1 MIDARWQKL
10 ADVLVH
16 HSVRVQPGD
25 KVLIEAFDMPPDF
38 VALLMRTISDA
49 GGIPIAETKTTPV
62 LRALYQNATEEQ
74 IRFIA
79 GLERQRMEGVQGY
92 IGLRGTPNFAEMSD
106 VPQEKMRLIRQLWW
120 VPVHQ
125 EVRVPRTRWVVLR
138 WPTVGMAQAAGMST
152 EAFEDFYFRVCTL
165 DYAKMERD
173 VQPLVELMER
183 TREVHIKG
191 PGTDLRFSI
200 EGIGVVPCY
209 GLRNI
214 PDGECFTCPVRDSVE
229 GEITINTNSVYEG
242 NLYRNIRFRLKQ
254 GKIVEATCADDGDR
268 PGAGNPR
275 KLNAI
280 LGSDEGARYIGE
292 WSLGFNPYI
301 LHPMND
307 TLFDE
312 KIAGSFH
319 FTPGN
324 AYQEADNGNRSQ
336 IHWDLVVIQRPE
348 YGGGEIYFDGRLVRK
363 DGQFVLPELQ
373 ALNYPTEVA

>member
-1 MIDARWQKL
+1 MIDARWQRL

-16 HSVRVQPGD
+16 HSVRVQPGER
-25 KVLIEAFDMPPDF
+25 VLIEAFDMPPEF
-38 VALLMRTISDA
+38 VVLLARTIAQA
-49 GGIPIAETKTTPV
+49 GGVPIVDTKSSLV
-62 LRALYQNATEEQ
+62 LRALYQNATESQ

-79 GLERQRMEGVQGY
+79 TLERERMEQVQGY

-106 VPQEKMRLIRQLWW
+106 VPPEKMKMVRQLWW
-120 VPVHQ
+120 TPVHQ
-125 EVRVPRTRWVVLR
+125 EVRVPKTKWVVLR
-138 WPTVGMAQAAGMST
+138 WPTVGMAQAANMST
-152 EAFEDFYFRVCTL
+152 EAFEAFYFRVCTL
-165 DYAKMERD
+165 DYAQMERA

-183 TREVHIKG
+183 TREVHITG

-242 NLYRNIRFRLKQ
+242 TLYRDIRLRLHR

-280 LGSDEGARYIGE
+280 LDTDEGARYIGE

-301 LHPMND
+301 LHPMHD

-324 AYQEADNGNRSQ
+324 AYQEADNGNRSSV
-336 IHWDLVVIQRPE
+336 HWDLVVIQRPE
-348 YGGGEIYFDGRLVRK
+348 YGGGEIYFDGQLVRK
-363 DGQFVLPELQ
+363 DGLFVLPELQ
-373 ALNYPTEVA
+373 ALNP

>member
-1 MIDARWQKL
+1 MIDARWQRL

-16 HSVRVQPGD
+16 HSVRVQPGER
-25 KVLIEAFDMPPDF
+25 VLIEAFDMPPEF
-38 VALLMRTISDA
+38 VALLARTIAQA
-49 GGIPIAETKTTPV
+49 GGVPIVDTKSSLV
-62 LRALYQNATEEQ
+62 LRALYQDATESQ
-74 IRFIA
+74 IRFVA
-79 GLERQRMEGVQGY
+79 TLERERMEQVQGY

-106 VPQEKMRLIRQLWW
+106 VPPDKMKMVRQLWW
-120 VPVHQ
+120 TPVHQ
-125 EVRVPRTRWVVLR
+125 EVRVPKTKWVVLR
-138 WPTVGMAQAAGMST
+138 WPTVGMAQAANMST
-152 EAFEDFYFRVCTL
+152 EAFEEFYFRVCTL
-165 DYAKMERD
+165 DYARMERA
-173 VQPLVELMER
+173 VQPLVELMQR

-229 GEITINTNSVYEG
+229 GEIAINTNSVYEG
-242 NLYRNIRFRLKQ
+242 TLYRDIRLRLHR
-254 GKIVEATCADDGDR
+254 GKIVEATCADDGER

-280 LGSDEGARYIGE
+280 LDTDEGARYIGE
-292 WSLGFNPYI
+292 WSLGFNPHI
-301 LHPMND
+301 LYPMND

-324 AYQEADNGNRSQ
+324 AYQEADNGNRSSV
-336 IHWDLVVIQRPE
+336 HWDLVVIQRPE
-348 YGGGEIYFDGRLVRK
+348 YGGGEIYFDGQLVRK
-363 DGQFVLPELQ
+363 DGLFTLPELQ
-373 ALNYPTEVA
+373 ALNP

>member
-74 IRFIA
+74 IRFLA

-165 DYAKMERD
+165 DYSKMERD

-280 LGSDEGARYIGE
+280 LDSDEGARYIGE

-301 LHPMND
+301 LYPMND

>member
-1 MIDARWQKL
+1 MIDARWQRL

-16 HSVRVQPGD
+16 HSVRVQPGER
-25 KVLIEAFDMPPDF
+25 VLIEAFDMPPEF
-38 VALLMRTISDA
+38 VALLARTIAQA
-49 GGIPIAETKTTPV
+49 GGVPIVDTKSSLV
-62 LRALYQNATEEQ
+62 LRALYQDATESQ
-74 IRFIA
+74 IRFVA
-79 GLERQRMEGVQGY
+79 TLERERMEQVQGY

-106 VPQEKMRLIRQLWW
+106 VPPEKMKMVRQLWW
-120 VPVHQ
+120 TPVHQ
-125 EVRVPRTRWVVLR
+125 EVRVPKTKWVVLR
-138 WPTVGMAQAAGMST
+138 WPTVGMAQAANMST
-152 EAFEDFYFRVCTL
+152 EAFEEFYFRVCTL
-165 DYAKMERD
+165 DYARMERA

-229 GEITINTNSVYEG
+229 GGIAINTNSVYEG
-242 NLYRNIRFRLKQ
+242 TLYRDIRLRLHR
-254 GKIVEATCADDGDR
+254 GKIVEATCADDGER

-280 LGSDEGARYIGE
+280 LDTDEGARYIGE
-292 WSLGFNPYI
+292 WSLGFNPHI
-301 LHPMND
+301 LYPMND

-324 AYQEADNGNRSQ
+324 AYQEADNGNRSSV
-336 IHWDLVVIQRPE
+336 HWDLVVIQRPE
-348 YGGGEIYFDGRLVRK
+348 YGGGEIYFDGQLVRK
-363 DGQFVLPELQ
+363 DGLFTLPELQ
-373 ALNYPTEVA
+373 ALNP

>member
-1 MIDARWQKL
+1 MIDARWQRL

-16 HSVRVQPGD
+16 HSVRVQPGER
-25 KVLIEAFDMPPDF
+25 VLIEAFDMPPEF
-38 VALLMRTISDA
+38 VALLARTIAQA
-49 GGIPIAETKTTPV
+49 GGVPIVDTKSSLV
-62 LRALYQNATEEQ
+62 LRALYQNATESQ

-79 GLERQRMEGVQGY
+79 TLERERMEQVQGY

-106 VPQEKMRLIRQLWW
+106 VPPEKMKMVRQLWW
-120 VPVHQ
+120 TPVHQ
-125 EVRVPRTRWVVLR
+125 EVRVPKTKWVVLR
-138 WPTVGMAQAAGMST
+138 WPTVGMAQAANMST
-152 EAFEDFYFRVCTL
+152 EAFEAFYFRVCTL
-165 DYAKMERD
+165 DYAQMERA

-183 TREVHIKG
+183 TREVHITG

-200 EGIGVVPCY
+200 DGIGVVPCY

-242 NLYRNIRFRLKQ
+242 TLYRDIRLRLHR

-280 LGSDEGARYIGE
+280 LDTDEGARYIGE

-301 LHPMND
+301 LHPMHD

-324 AYQEADNGNRSQ
+324 AYQEADNGNRSSV
-336 IHWDLVVIQRPE
+336 HWDLVVIQRPE
-348 YGGGEIYFDGRLVRK
+348 YGGGEIYFDGQLVRK
-363 DGQFVLPELQ
+363 DGLFVLPELQ
-373 ALNYPTEVA
+373 ALNP

>member
-74 IRFIA
+74 IRFLV

-106 VPQEKMRLIRQLWW
+106 VPQEKMRMIRQLWW

-165 DYAKMERD
+165 DYSKMERD

-242 NLYRNIRFRLKQ
+242 NLYRNIRFRLKR

-280 LGSDEGARYIGE
+280 LDSDEGARYIGE

-301 LHPMND
+301 LYPMND

-336 IHWDLVVIQRPE
+336 VHWDLVVIQRPE

>member
-1 MIDARWQKL
+1 MIDTRWQKL

-16 HSVRVQPGD
+16 HSVRVQPGE

-38 VALLMRTISDA
+38 VALLMRTISHA
-49 GGIPIAETKTTPV
+49 GGIPIADTKSTAV
-62 LRALYQNATEEQ
+62 LRALYHHATEEQ

-79 GLERQRMEGVQGY
+79 GLERARMEGVQGY

-106 VPQEKMRLIRQLWW
+106 VPQEQMQMVRQFWW

-125 EVRVPRTRWVVLR
+125 EVRVPKTKWVVLR

-152 EAFEDFYFRVCTL
+152 EAFEEFYFRVCTL
-165 DYAKMERD
+165 DYSQMERA
-173 VQPLVELMER
+173 VQPLVTLMER
-183 TREVHIKG
+183 TKEVHIKG
-191 PGTDLRFSI
+191 PGTDLHFSI
-200 EGIGVVPCY
+200 EGIGVVPCF

-214 PDGECFTCPVRDSVE
+214 PDGECFTCPVRDSVN
-229 GEITINTNSVYEG
+229 GTITINTNSVYEG
-242 NLYRNIRFRLKQ
+242 NLYRNIRFTLKN

-275 KLNAI
+275 KLNKI
-280 LGSDEGARYIGE
+280 LDSDEGARYIGE

-301 LHPMND
+301 LYPMND

-324 AYQEADNGNRSQ
+324 AYGEADNGNRSQ
-336 IHWDLVVIQRPE
+336 VHWDLVVIQRPE
-348 YGGGEIYFDGRLVRK
+348 YGGGEIYFDGTLIRK

-373 ALNYPTEVA
+373 ALNYTEGN

>member
-1 MIDARWQKL
+1 MIDARWQRL

-16 HSVRVQPGD
+16 HSVRVQPGER
-25 KVLIEAFDMPPDF
+25 VLIEAFDMPPEF
-38 VALLMRTISDA
+38 VALLARTIA
-49 GGIPIAETKTTPV
+49 QVGGIPIVDTKSSLV
-62 LRALYQNATEEQ
+62 LRALYQNATESQ

-79 GLERQRMEGVQGY
+79 ALERERMEQVQGY

-106 VPQEKMRLIRQLWW
+106 VPLEKMKMVRQLWW
-120 VPVHQ
+120 TPVHQ
-125 EVRVPRTRWVVLR
+125 EVRVPKTKWVVLR
-138 WPTVGMAQAAGMST
+138 WPTVGMAQAANMST
-152 EAFEDFYFRVCTL
+152 EAFEEFYFRVCTL
-165 DYAKMERD
+165 DYARMERA

-200 EGIGVVPCY
+200 EGMGVVPCY

-242 NLYRNIRFRLKQ
+242 NLYRDIRLRLHR

-280 LGSDEGARYIGE
+280 LDTDEGARYIGE

-301 LHPMND
+301 LYPMND

-324 AYQEADNGNRSQ
+324 AYQEADNGNRSSV
-336 IHWDLVVIQRPE
+336 HWDLVVIQRPE
-348 YGGGEIYFDGRLVRK
+348 YGGGEIYFDGQLVRK
-363 DGQFVLPELQ
+363 DGLFVLPELQ
-373 ALNYPTEVA
+373 ELNP

>member
-1 MIDARWQKL
+1 MIDARWQRL

-16 HSVRVQPGD
+16 HSVRVQPGER
-25 KVLIEAFDMPPDF
+25 VLIEAFDMPPEF
-38 VALLMRTISDA
+38 VALLARTIAQA
-49 GGIPIAETKTTPV
+49 GGVPIVDTKSSLV
-62 LRALYQNATEEQ
+62 LRALYQNATESQ

-79 GLERQRMEGVQGY
+79 TLERERMEQVQGY

-106 VPQEKMRLIRQLWW
+106 VPPEKMKMVRQLWW
-120 VPVHQ
+120 TLVHQ
-125 EVRVPRTRWVVLR
+125 EVRVPKTKWVVLR
-138 WPTVGMAQAAGMST
+138 WPTVGMAQAANMST
-152 EAFEDFYFRVCTL
+152 EAFEAFYFRVCTL
-165 DYAKMERD
+165 DYAQMERA

-183 TREVHIKG
+183 TREVHITG
-191 PGTDLRFSI
+191 PGIDLRFSI

-242 NLYRNIRFRLKQ
+242 TLYRDIRLRLHR

-280 LGSDEGARYIGE
+280 LDTDEGARYIGE

-301 LHPMND
+301 LHPMHD

-324 AYQEADNGNRSQ
+324 AYQEADNGNRSSV
-336 IHWDLVVIQRPE
+336 HWDLVVIQRPE
-348 YGGGEIYFDGRLVRK
+348 YGGGEIYFDGQLVRK
-363 DGQFVLPELQ
+363 DGLFVLPELQ
-373 ALNYPTEVA
+373 ALNP

>member
-1 MIDARWQKL
+1 MIDARWQRL

-16 HSVRVQPGD
+16 HSVRVQTGER
-25 KVLIEAFDMPPDF
+25 VLIEAFDMPPEF
-38 VALLMRTISDA
+38 VALLARTIAQA
-49 GGIPIAETKTTPV
+49 GGIPIVDTKSSLV
-62 LRALYQNATEEQ
+62 LRALYQNATESQ

-79 GLERQRMEGVQGY
+79 ALERERMEQVQGY

-106 VPQEKMRLIRQLWW
+106 VPLEKMKLVRQLWW
-120 VPVHQ
+120 TPVHQ
-125 EVRVPRTRWVVLR
+125 EVRVPKTKWVVLR
-138 WPTVGMAQAAGMST
+138 WPTVGMAQAANMST
-152 EAFEDFYFRVCTL
+152 EAFEEFYFRVCTL
-165 DYAKMERD
+165 DYARMERA

-200 EGIGVVPCY
+200 EGMGVVPCY

-242 NLYRNIRFRLKQ
+242 TLYRDIRLRLHR

-280 LGSDEGARYIGE
+280 LDTDEGARYIGE

-301 LHPMND
+301 LYPMND

-324 AYQEADNGNRSQ
+324 AYQEADNGNRSSV
-336 IHWDLVVIQRPE
+336 HWDLVVIQRPE
-348 YGGGEIYFDGRLVRK
+348 YGGGEIYFDGQLVRK
-363 DGQFVLPELQ
+363 DGLFVLPELQ
-373 ALNYPTEVA
+373 ELNP

>member
-1 MIDARWQKL
+1 MIDTRWQKL

-16 HSVRVQPGD
+16 HSVRVQPGER
-25 KVLIEAFDMPPDF
+25 VLIEAFDMPPDF
-38 VALLMRTISDA
+38 VALLMRTIANA
-49 GGIPIAETKTTPV
+49 GGSAVVETKHSAV
-62 LRALYQNATEEQ
+62 LRALYTHADDALVD
-74 IRFIA
+74 FIA
-79 GLERQRMEGVQGY
+79 GLERTRMEHVQGY

-106 VPQEKMRLIRQLWW
+106 VPQEAMHRVRQRWW

-125 EVRVPRTRWVVLR
+125 EVRVPKTKWVVLR

-152 EAFEDFYFRVCTL
+152 EAFEEFYFKVCTV
-165 DYAKMERD
+165 DYAQMERD

-183 TREVHIKG
+183 TKEVHITG

-214 PDGECFTCPVRDSVE
+214 PDGECFTCPVRDSVN
-229 GEITINTNSVYEG
+229 GTITINTNSVYEG
-242 NLYRNIRFRLKQ
+242 NLYRNIQFTLKD

-280 LGSDEGARYIGE
+280 LDSDEGARYIGE
-292 WSLGFNPYI
+292 WSLGFNPHI
-301 LHPMND
+301 LYPMND

-324 AYQEADNGNRSQ
+324 AYGEADNGNRSQ
-336 IHWDLVVIQRPE
+336 VHWDLVVIQRPE
-348 YGGGEIYFDGRLVRK
+348 FGGGEIYFDGVLVRK

-373 ALNYPTEVA
+373 ALNY

>member
-38 VALLMRTISDA
+38 VALLMRTISEA

-280 LGSDEGARYIGE
+280 LDSDEGARYIGE

>member
-1 MIDARWQKL
+1 MIDARWQRL

-16 HSVRVQPGD
+16 HSVRVQAGER
-25 KVLIEAFDMPPDF
+25 VLIEAFDMPPEF
-38 VALLMRTISDA
+38 VALLARTVAQA
-49 GGIPIAETKTTPV
+49 GGIPIVDIKSSLV
-62 LRALYQNATEEQ
+62 LRTLYQHASEEQ

-79 GLERQRMEGVQGY
+79 GLERTRMEGVQGY

-106 VPQEKMRLIRQLWW
+106 VPTEKMKMVRQLWW
-120 VPVHQ
+120 MPVHQ
-125 EVRVPRTRWVVLR
+125 EVRVPKTKWVVLR
-138 WPTVGMAQAAGMST
+138 WPTVGMAQAANMST
-152 EAFEDFYFRVCTL
+152 PAFEEFYFRVCTL
-165 DYAKMERD
+165 DYARMERA
-173 VQPLVELMER
+173 VQPLVEWMER

-229 GEITINTNSVYEG
+229 GEITINTPSVYEG
-242 NLYRNIRFRLKQ
+242 TLYRDIRLRLHR

-280 LGSDEGARYIGE
+280 LDTDEGARYIGE
-292 WSLGFNPYI
+292 WSLGFNPHI
-301 LHPMND
+301 LYPMND

-324 AYQEADNGNRSQ
+324 AYQEADNGNRSSV
-336 IHWDLVVIQRPE
+336 HWDLVVIQRPE
-348 YGGGEIYFDGRLVRK
+348 YGGGEIYFDGQLVRK
-363 DGQFVLPELQ
+363 NGLFVPPELQ
-373 ALNYPTEVA
+373 GLNPDQLSV

>member
-16 HSVRVQPGD
+16 HSVRVQPGE

-38 VALLMRTISDA
+38 VSLLMRTISDA
-49 GGIPIAETKTTPV
+49 GGIPIADMKSSAV
-62 LRALYQNATEEQ
+62 LRMLYMDATEQQ
-74 IRFIA
+74 IQFIA
-79 GLERQRMEGVQGY
+79 GLERARMEGVQGY

-106 VPQEKMRLIRQLWW
+106 VPQEKMQMIRQLWW

-125 EVRVPRTRWVVLR
+125 EVRVPKTKWVVLR
-138 WPTVGMAQAAGMST
+138 WPTVGMAQSAGMST
-152 EAFEDFYFRVCTL
+152 SAFEDFYFKVCTV
-165 DYAKMERD
+165 DYAQMERD

-183 TREVHIKG
+183 TKEVHILG

-214 PDGECFTCPVRDSVE
+214 PDGECFTCPVRDSVN
-229 GEITINTNSVYEG
+229 GTITINTNSVYEG
-242 NLYRNIRFRLKQ
+242 NLYRNIQFRLKD

-275 KLNAI
+275 KLNKI
-280 LGSDEGARYIGE
+280 LDSDEGARYIGE

-324 AYQEADNGNRSQ
+324 AYGEADNGNRSQ
-336 IHWDLVVIQRPE
+336 VHWDLVVIQRPE
-348 YGGGEIYFDGRLVRK
+348 YGGGEIYFDGRLIRK

-373 ALNYPTEVA
+373 ALNY

>member
-1 MIDARWQKL
+1 MIDVRWQRL

-25 KVLIEAFDMPPDF
+25 KVLIEAFDMPADF
-38 VALLMRTISDA
+38 VALLMRTISRA
-49 GGIPIAETKTTPV
+49 GGVPIADTKATPV
-62 LRALYQNATEEQ
+62 LRALHQNASEEQ

-92 IGLRGTPNFAEMSD
+92 IGLRGTPNFAELSD
-106 VPQEKMRLIRQLWW
+106 VPPEKMRLVRQLWW

-125 EVRVPRTRWVVLR
+125 EVRVPHTRWVVLR
-138 WPTVGMAQAAGMST
+138 WPTVGMAQSAGMST
-152 EAFEDFYFRVCTL
+152 EAFEKFYFRVCTL

-173 VQPLVELMER
+173 VQPLVELMQR

-191 PGTDLRFSI
+191 PSTDLCFSI

-242 NLYRNIRFRLKQ
+242 NLYRNIRFRLQK
-254 GKIVEATCADDGDR
+254 GKIVEATCTDDGDR

-280 LGSDEGARYIGE
+280 LDSDEGARYIGE

-324 AYQEADNGNRSQ
+324 AYGEADNGNRSQ
-336 IHWDLVVIQRPE
+336 IHWDLVLIQRPE
-348 YGGGEIYFDGRLVRK
+348 YGGGEIYFDGKLVRK
-363 DGQFVLPELQ
+363 DGQFTVPELQ
-373 ALNYPTEVA
+373 PLNYPVEA

>member
-1 MIDARWQKL
+1 MIDARWQRL

-16 HSVRVQPGD
+16 HSVRVQPGER
-25 KVLIEAFDMPPDF
+25 VLIEAFDMPPEF
-38 VALLMRTISDA
+38 VALLARTIAQA
-49 GGIPIAETKTTPV
+49 GGVPIVDTKSSLV
-62 LRALYQNATEEQ
+62 LRALYQDATESQ
-74 IRFIA
+74 IRFVA
-79 GLERQRMEGVQGY
+79 TLERERMEQVQGY

-106 VPQEKMRLIRQLWW
+106 VPPDKMKMVRQLWW
-120 VPVHQ
+120 TPVHQ
-125 EVRVPRTRWVVLR
+125 EVRVPKTKWVVLR
-138 WPTVGMAQAAGMST
+138 WPTVGMAQAANMST
-152 EAFEDFYFRVCTL
+152 EAFEEFYFRVCTL
-165 DYAKMERD
+165 DYARMERA

-229 GEITINTNSVYEG
+229 GEIAINTNSVYEG
-242 NLYRNIRFRLKQ
+242 TLYRDIRLRLHR
-254 GKIVEATCADDGDR
+254 GKIVEATCADDGER

-280 LGSDEGARYIGE
+280 LDTDEGARYIGE
-292 WSLGFNPYI
+292 WSLGFNPHI
-301 LHPMND
+301 LYPMND

-324 AYQEADNGNRSQ
+324 AYQEADNGNRSSV
-336 IHWDLVVIQRPE
+336 HWDLVVIQRPE
-348 YGGGEIYFDGRLVRK
+348 YGGGEIYFDGQLVRK
-363 DGQFVLPELQ
+363 DGLFTLPELQ
-373 ALNYPTEVA
+373 ALNP

>member
-1 MIDARWQKL
+1 MIDARWQRL

-16 HSVRVQPGD
+16 HSVRVQPGER
-25 KVLIEAFDMPPDF
+25 VLIEAFDMPPEF
-38 VALLMRTISDA
+38 VALLARTIAQA
-49 GGIPIAETKTTPV
+49 GGVPIVDTKSSLV
-62 LRALYQNATEEQ
+62 LRALYQNATESQ

-79 GLERQRMEGVQGY
+79 TLERERMEQVQGY

-106 VPQEKMRLIRQLWW
+106 VPPEKMKMVRQLWW
-120 VPVHQ
+120 TPVHQ
-125 EVRVPRTRWVVLR
+125 EVRVPKTKWVVLR
-138 WPTVGMAQAAGMST
+138 WPTVGMAQAANMST
-152 EAFEDFYFRVCTL
+152 EAFEEFYFRVCTL
-165 DYAKMERD
+165 DYARMERA

-242 NLYRNIRFRLKQ
+242 TLYRDIRLRLHR

-280 LGSDEGARYIGE
+280 LDTDEGARYIGE

-301 LHPMND
+301 LHPMHD

-324 AYQEADNGNRSQ
+324 AYQEADNGNRSSV
-336 IHWDLVVIQRPE
+336 HWDLVVIQRPE
-348 YGGGEIYFDGRLVRK
+348 YGGGEIYFDGQLVRK
-363 DGQFVLPELQ
+363 DGLFVLPELQ
-373 ALNYPTEVA
+373 ALNP

>member
-16 HSVRVQPGD
+16 HSVRVQPGER
-25 KVLIEAFDMPPDF
+25 VLIEAFDMPAEF
-38 VALLMRTISDA
+38 VALLMRTVHAA
-49 GGIPIAETKTTPV
+49 GGEAIPLIKQTPA
-62 LRALYQNATEEQ
+62 LRALYQHASEAQ
-74 IRFIA
+74 IKFIA
-79 GLERQRMEGVQGY
+79 GLERAQMEGVQGY
-92 IGLRGTPNFAEMSD
+92 IGLRGAPNYAEMSD
-106 VPQEKMRLIRQLWW
+106 IPQEQMQLVRQHWW

-125 EVRVPRTRWVVLR
+125 EVRVPKTRWVVLR
-138 WPTVGMAQAAGMST
+138 WPTPGMAQAANMST
-152 EAFEDFYFRVCTL
+152 EAFEEFYFRVCTL
-165 DYAKMERD
+165 DYAQMARD
-173 VQPLVELMER
+173 VEPLVDLMRR
-183 TREVHIKG
+183 TREVHITG

-209 GLRNI
+209 GTHNI

-229 GEITINTNSVYEG
+229 GTIAINTNSVYEG
-242 NLYRNIRFRLKQ
+242 TVYREIRFTLRK

-275 KLNAI
+275 KLNRI
-280 LGSDEGARYIGE
+280 LDSDEGARYIGE
-292 WSLGFNPYI
+292 WSLGFNRYI

-324 AYQEADNGNRSQ
+324 AYGEADNGNRSQ
-336 IHWDLVVIQRPE
+336 VHWDLVVIQRPE
-348 YGGGEIYFDGRLVRK
+348 YGGGEIYFDGVLVRK

-373 ALNYPTEVA
+373 ALNY